1 MSNLTTPS
9 YFLTC
14 AESVNPYRFPSN
26 LLSDLPR
33 KPLDIASASM
43 LTHQAKMV
51 HMVHIT
57 PAGHQHINT
66 VSPTTLGC

>member
-1 MSNLTTPS
+1 MNTANSLIIALPNLTTPS

-26 LLSDLPR
+26 LPR
-33 KPLDIASASM
+33 KPLDIASDSM

-57 PAGHQHINT
+57 PAGHQPH
-66 VSPTTLGC
+66 